1 MHTQIKTANGIALI
15 PLETRHLAKRR
26 VLIKGKIDM
35 ETACE
40 FADKIMLLNDES
52 KEEPIDVYITSG
64 GGEIR
69 AGMMMY
75 DVIQSSPA
83 PVRMF
88 CRGVAHSMAAVLF
101 ACGCHG
107 RYLLPNSELMLH
119 EPLLGNAVRGNV
131 TSIRTISDELMQVN
145 AQMNELLAKH
155 TGKSVEEIEK
165 ATSYD
170 HFFTA
175 QESVE
180 FGLADAVI
188 SFEQMMGGM
197 IDEH

>member
-1 MHTQIKTANGIALI
+1 MHTQVKTSNGIALV
-15 PLETRHLAKRR
+15 PLQTRHLAKRR
-26 VLIKGKIDM
+26 VMIYGKIDM
-35 ETACE
+35 EAACD

-101 ACGCHG
+101 ACGNHG

-131 TSIRTISDELMQVN
+131 TSIRTISDELISVN
-145 AQMNELLAKH
+145 AKMNELLAKH
-155 TGKSVEEIEK
+155 TGKTVEEIEK

-170 HFFTA
+170 HFFTPE
-175 QESVE
+175 ESVE

-188 SFEQMMGGM
+188 TFEQMMGGM
-197 IDEH
+197 IDEQ

>member
-1 MHTQIKTANGIALI
+1 MHTQVKTANGIALI

-35 ETACE
+35 EAACE

-52 KEEPIDVYITSG
+52 REEPIDVYITSG

-75 DVIQSSPA
+75 DVVQSSPA

-101 ACGCHG
+101 ACGRHG

-155 TGKSVEEIEK
+155 TGKTLEEIEK

-175 QESVE
+175 EESVE

-188 SFEQMMGGM
+188 NFEQMMGGM

>member
-26 VLIKGKIDM
+26 ILVKGKIDM
-35 ETACE
+35 EAACE

-52 KEEPIDVYITSG
+52 REEPIDVFITSG

-75 DVIQSSPA
+75 DVVQSSPA

-101 ACGCHG
+101 ASGRHG

-155 TGKSVEEIEK
+155 TGKTLDEIEK

-175 QESVE
+175 EESVE

-188 SFEQMMGGM
+188 NFEQMMGGM